1 MGACRGDRRCPWW
14 QADAFQVAGNGA
26 GLGECRDDFHMTA
39 AAGAHGDVD
48 AEHSAQE
55 GGPGQAV
62 SALGGCRLTSST
74 GDRLWVL
81 HLFLWIHGVWAQ
93 TILDDEQELFFH
105 AKETRGLDDTL
116 ALTRVMFHRALR
128 VHRDLQLRSDKGQR
142 VSAEDLDRSF
152 SRIDR
157 LARNLG
163 NLVEIHMRV
172 SENREVLDLLAVQ
185 MERCDEILERES
197 TCAAGTGPR
206 LPARTRRRST
216 T

>member
-26 GLGECRDDFHMTA
+26 RLGECRDDFHMTA

-81 HLFLWIHGVWAQ
+81 HLFLWAGYDLCPSGGVGRQDAMV
-93 TILDDEQELFFH
+93 
-105 AKETRGLDDTL
+105 A
-116 ALTRVMFHRALR
+116 
-128 VHRDLQLRSDKGQR
+128 
-142 VSAEDLDRSF
+142 
-152 SRIDR
+152 
-157 LARNLG
+157 
-163 NLVEIHMRV
+163 
-172 SENREVLDLLAVQ
+172 
-185 MERCDEILERES
+185 
-197 TCAAGTGPR
+197 
-206 LPARTRRRST
+206 
-216 T
+216 